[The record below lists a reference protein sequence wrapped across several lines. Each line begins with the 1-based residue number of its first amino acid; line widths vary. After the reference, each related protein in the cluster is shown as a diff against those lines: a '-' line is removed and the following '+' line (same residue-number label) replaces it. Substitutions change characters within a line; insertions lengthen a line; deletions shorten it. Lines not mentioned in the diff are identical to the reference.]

1 MGGIGFAYLSTCIMR
16 SQRTIKS
23 EISFEGIGLH
33 TGRYAK
39 VTLKPASRDEGI
51 TFVRTDKNT
60 VIKAQVGSVID
71 TAFATTIGSNG
82 VRIRTIEHMM
92 AALAGLGIDNVYVE
106 VEGPEIPILD
116 GSSTELISVLLRA
129 GIAKQG
135 KKRPYLMIK
144 RPVILDDG
152 HSKIAVLPYNGR
164 RITYSIY
171 FNHYGFGEQML
182 SLDLDEETF
191 VSDIAPARTF
201 GFLKDIEYLRTNG
214 LAQGGS
220 LDNAIILGE
229 NGVLNASGLRF
240 KDEFVRH
247 KVLDSIG
254 DFALLGFPIY
264 GHMVAS
270 RSGHSANIKF
280 VKKLLSVPDAW
291 EIITQEQMPVRPVL
305 QLNT

>member
-1 MGGIGFAYLSTCIMR
+1 MR
-16 SQRTIKS
+16 SQRTIKK
-23 EISFEGIGLH
+23 EVSFEGIGLH
-33 TGRYAK
+33 TGRYAR
-39 VTLKPASRDEGI
+39 VTLKPAGRDEGI
-51 TFVRTDKNT
+51 TFFRADKNT
-60 VIKAQVGSVID
+60 IIKAQVASVID

-82 VRIRTIEHMM
+82 VRIRTIEHIM

-106 VEGPEIPILD
+106 VNGPEIPILD
-116 GSSTELISVLLRA
+116 GSSTELIDVILRA

-152 HSKIAVLPYNGR
+152 HSKIAALPYNGR

-171 FNHYGFGEQML
+171 FSHYGFGEQML
-182 SLDLDEETF
+182 SLDINEEAF

-201 GFLKDIEYLRTNG
+201 GFLKDLEYLRTNG

-247 KVLDSIG
+247 KVLDSMG

-264 GHMVAS
+264 GHLVAS

-291 EIITQEQMPVRPVL
+291 EIITQEQVPTRPVL